1 MIEQGAYY
9 LISTRL
15 GDRVTEAHSQDHISG
30 LFYGSISPS
39 NYETKGDNVSIGF
52 SEAIRVATEAEQ
64 LAWETWYAPEE
75 TNEE

>member
-15 GDRVTEAHSQDHISG
+15 GDRVTEAHSQDLISG

-39 NYETKGDNVSIGF
+39 SYENKGDNVSIGF
-52 SEAIRVATEAEQ
+52 SEAIRVATEEEAQ
-64 LAWETWYAPEE
+64 GWETWYAPEE